1 LSDHILKTVLY
12 VEDDKDIQTIGKI
25 TLESFGN
32 FNVVMCNSGK
42 EALEKIKDV
51 NPDLVLMDVM
61 MPEMDGITA
70 MLEFKKDTEL
80 SEIPVIFMTA
90 KAQVHEV
97 EKYNKIGVAGVII
110 KPFDP
115 VQLCPQINEIWEKFY
130 AKSTVRV

>member
-1 LSDHILKTVLY
+1 MFTLQKILY

-25 TLESFGN
+25 TLETFGSFS
-32 FNVVMCNSGK
+32 VHTCNSGK
-42 EALEKIKDV
+42 EALNLIKDI

-61 MPEMDGITA
+61 MPEMDGITT
-70 MLEFKKDTEL
+70 MQELKKDPEL

-97 EKYNKIGVAGVII
+97 ERYNELGVAGVII

-115 VQLCPQINEIWEKFY
+115 VKLCSQISEIWEKFND
-130 AKSTVRV
+130 KPSV

>member
-1 LSDHILKTVLY
+1 MSNKELKTVLY
-12 VEDDKDIQTIGKI
+12 VEDDKDIQTIGKL
-25 TLESFGN
+25 TLETFGKL
-32 FNVVMCNSGK
+32 NVVICNSGK
-42 EALEKIKDV
+42 EALEVIKDV
-51 NPDLVLMDVM
+51 KPELVLMDVM

-70 MLEFKKDTEL
+70 MLEFKKDSEL

-97 EKYNKIGVAGVII
+97 EKYNQIGVAGVIV

-115 VQLCPQINEIWEKFY
+115 MQLCPQINEIWEKFY

>member
-1 LSDHILKTVLY
+1 MSNHLLKTILY

-25 TLESFGN
+25 TLETFGN
-32 FNVVMCNSGK
+32 LNVVTCNSGK
-42 EALEKIKDV
+42 EALEVIKDV
-51 NPDLVLMDVM
+51 KPDLVLMDVM

-70 MLEFKKDTEL
+70 MLEFKKDPEI

-97 EKYNKIGVAGVII
+97 EKYNQIGVAGVII

-115 VQLCPQINEIWEKFY
+115 VQLCSQIYEIWEKFY
-130 AKSTVRV
+130 ELSAV